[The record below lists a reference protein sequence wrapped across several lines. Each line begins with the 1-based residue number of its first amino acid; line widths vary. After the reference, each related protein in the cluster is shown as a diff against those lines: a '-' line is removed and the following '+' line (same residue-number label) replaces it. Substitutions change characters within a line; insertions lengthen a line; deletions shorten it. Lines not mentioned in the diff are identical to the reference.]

1 MWSTNEYVVITWTD
15 DWVSTVECLLV
26 CIRIASLA
34 QDGRRSDLSDHKG
47 SNRMSLLAEVVWTS
61 AAP

>member
-1 MWSTNEYVVITWTD
+1 MWSTNEYVVMTWTD

-34 QDGRRSDLSDHKG
+34 QDGRRSDLCDRKRR
-47 SNRMSLLAEVVWTS
+47 NRIRLLAEVV
-61 AAP
+61 